1 MSEQLSF
8 TMARTGDP
16 DTSHGAAVIAL
27 HGAANNRQ
35 LALHHHAT
43 CATDGLSDFDLAD
56 LTGVQQTSIGKRR
69 GELVAVGYIARVYNE
84 DGSGLTRPSP
94 SGTPAAVWA
103 ITSAGL
109 RAYAEGTP
117 IPKPPRRDG

>member
-43 CATDGLSDFDLAD
+43 TEVDGLTDFELAY
-56 LTGVQQTSIGKRR
+56 LAGVQQTSIGKRR
-69 GELVAVGYIARVYNE
+69 GELVKVGYITRLRNE
-84 DGSGLTRPSP
+84 DGTSVTRPSP
-94 SGTPAAVWA
+94 TGTPAAVWA
-103 ITSAGL
+103 ITGAGL
-109 RAYAEGTP
+109 RAYAAGTP
-117 IPKPPRRDG
+117 IPNPPRKS